1 MRTLARRLR
10 SLGLVVALVVP
21 APAALAQSWGL
32 DASTW
37 ARPRSGQAV
46 VAMRP
51 LPQVVRAWSQS
62 PSSRIVIRYP
72 GGEDGE
78 LWAHELRDW
87 LVALGVPSGRVALT
101 GGGDPGV
108 LGLEVAGGGD

>member
-1 MRTLARRLR
+1 MHTMARRLR
-10 SLGLVVALVVP
+10 SLGLVVVLLVP
-21 APAALAQSWGL
+21 APAALAASWTL

-37 ARPRSGQAV
+37 ARPRDGRAV
-46 VAMRP
+46 LSMRP

-62 PSSRIVIRYP
+62 PSSRIVIHFP

-87 LVALGVPSGRVALT
+87 LVALGVPSERVALT
-101 GGGDPGV
+101 GGGEPDA
-108 LGLEVAGGGD
+108 LGLDVTGGGG

>member
-1 MRTLARRLR
+1 MHTVARRLR
-10 SLGLVVALVVP
+10 SLGLVVALLVP
-21 APAALAQSWGL
+21 APAALATSWTL
-32 DASTW
+32 EASTW

-46 VAMRP
+46 VSMRP

-62 PSSRIVIRYP
+62 PSSRIVIHFP

-87 LVALGVPSGRVALT
+87 LVALGVPSERVALT
-101 GGGDPGV
+101 GGGEPDA
-108 LGLEVAGGGD
+108 LGLEVTGGGG

>member
-1 MRTLARRLR
+1 MQTSRRRRT
-10 SLGLVVALVVP
+10 SLGLVVALLVP
-21 APAALAQSWGL
+21 APAALAATWTL
-32 DASTW
+32 EASTW

-46 VAMRP
+46 VSMRP

-62 PSSRIVIRYP
+62 PSSRIVIHFP

-101 GGGDPGV
+101 GGGQPGA
-108 LGLEVAGGGD
+108 LGLEVTASGG